1 MLPAVPGYGQVA
13 GPRTLQPAAAGP
25 VMISS
30 YMAEI
35 ELTYGKSKLAVLVST
50 HCRRKELG
58 ILTPASPDSLPPLGE
73 LIADEP
79 FGTIRSAP
87 RTGKVLRTCG
97 CG

>member
-1 MLPAVPGYGQVA
+1 
-13 GPRTLQPAAAGP
+13 
-25 VMISS
+25 
-30 YMAEI
+30 MAEI

-79 FGTIRSAP
+79 FWHYPVGTTDRQGV
-87 RTGKVLRTCG
+87 THLRVWLTVNA
-97 CG
+97 